1 MLTIH
6 NFLLLPQNL
15 MLIDNNTILTS
26 YMTSRIMLVISPP
39 YNYFFSAW
47 LSQLI
52 ASFMGAS
59 VIGHGR
65 MVGNIACSILQ
76 FAK

>member
-6 NFLLLPQNL
+6 KFLLLPQNL
-15 MLIDNNTILTS
+15 TLIDNNTILTS
-26 YMTSRIMLVISPP
+26 YMTSWIMLVISPP
-39 YNYFFSAW
+39 YNYFSAW

-52 ASFMGAS
+52 ASFMGAN

-65 MVGNIACSILQ
+65 MVGNIAC
-76 FAK
+76 